1 MPDDDVLLCLDLSV
15 RLSVCLPVSV
25 SPHSFPIGIRIR
37 SCFTHSVPSASLPLR
52 AVFTSLC
59 WPAKRI
65 LCHFLLIA
73 SYIESSAEWE
83 LKGGKEMLFTFS
95 MALFT
100 SYFRASACAF
110 AMHTD
115 THVFLFGFSVSC
127 VRSSFSYAWVFH
139 KTKWHSGTTWHHS
152 GLSIC
157 IFECAFSASSSSALI
172 LPTVARV
179 SEIVNTR
186 VKQMYKCKII
196 SALSVWFCFQH
207 FSSCFFLCFVAF
219 FLLWVR

>member
-1 MPDDDVLLCLDLSV
+1 MTFCCVLICLSA
-15 RLSVCLPVSV
+15 CLTVSV

-37 SCFTHSVPSASLPLR
+37 SCFTHSVPSASLPPG

-73 SYIESSAEWE
+73 SYIESWR
-83 LKGGKEMLFTFS
+83 GGKEMLFTFS

-100 SYFRASACAF
+100 SYFRAWACAF

-139 KTKWHSGTTWHHS
+139 KTKWHSGTAWHHS

-179 SEIVNTR
+179 AEIVNTR

-207 FSSCFFLCFVAF
+207 FLSCFFMFCCVF
-219 FLLWVR
+219 FIVGALKR

>member
-1 MPDDDVLLCLDLSV
+1 MTFCCVLICLSACLCFASFVSHWHSHSQLLYPFS
-15 RLSVCLPVSV
+15 SVCLPPTWRCLRQLMLASEAHTL
-25 SPHSFPIGIRIR
+25 SLS
-37 SCFTHSVPSASLPLR
+37 THCKLHR
-52 AVFTSLC
+52 
-59 WPAKRI
+59 
-65 LCHFLLIA
+65 
-73 SYIESSAEWE
+73 E

-100 SYFRASACAF
+100 SYFRACACAF

-139 KTKWHSGTTWHHS
+139 KTKWHSGTAWHHS

-172 LPTVARV
+172 LPTVARI

-186 VKQMYKCKII
+186 VKQMYRCKTI

-207 FSSCFFLCFVAF
+207 FWSCFFYVLLRF
-219 FLLWVR
+219 FYCGCVKTVNGLYNSEI